1 MRLVREWN
9 LLPFHLLSTLMC
21 SWSQNDSHLL
31 TVITAFSFFSLF
43 VGPLLLVFFCNQEV
57 FFLFLQAEYFPASK
71 LVLTVLYKCILSF
84 ISFPPT
90 LSWGR
95 DLLWQQIWR
104 LQIMP
109 RKAKTTRSSVG
120 LSSSKKVPHAHP
132 LGRVLFGRPPSLIIS
147 LVVVRVGFFFF
158 FFWSLL
164 PIWKN
169 SSIGVLVTC
178 WSLYSWGNS

>member
-9 LLPFHLLSTLMC
+9 VLPFHLLSTLMC
-21 SWSQNDSHLL
+21 SWSQNDSYLL
-31 TVITAFSFFSLF
+31 TVITVLSFSLF
-43 VGPLLLVFFCNQEV
+43 VGPLLLVFFCNQEG
-57 FFLFLQAEYFPASK
+57 FFLFLQAEYFPANK
-71 LVLTVLYKCILSF
+71 LVLTLLYKCILSF

-95 DLLWQQIWR
+95 DLLWQQKWR

-120 LSSSKKVPHAHP
+120 PSSSKKVPHAHP

-147 LVVVRVGFFFF
+147 LVVVRAFFIIIIFS
-158 FFWSLL
+158 SLL

-169 SSIGVLVTC
+169 RSIGILVTC
-178 WSLYSWGNS
+178 WSLYNRRNS

>member
-1 MRLVREWN
+1 MKCPSFSFAKYVNVFLI
-9 LLPFHLLSTLMC
+9 S
-21 SWSQNDSHLL
+21 NDSYLL
-31 TVITAFSFFSLF
+31 TVITVLSFFSLF
-43 VGPLLLVFFCNQEV
+43 VGPLLLVFFCNQEG
-57 FFLFLQAEYFPASK
+57 FFLFLQAEYFPANK
-71 LVLTVLYKCILSF
+71 LVLTLLYKCILSF

-95 DLLWQQIWR
+95 DLLWQQKWR

-120 LSSSKKVPHAHP
+120 PSSSKKVPHAHP

-147 LVVVRVGFFFF
+147 LVVVRAFFFIIIIS
-158 FFWSLL
+158 SLL

-169 SSIGVLVTC
+169 RSIGILVTC
-178 WSLYSWGNS
+178 WSLYNRRNS

>member
-90 LSWGR
+90 QSWGR

-158 FFWSLL
+158 FFLVFTAYLEEQQHWCSGDLL
-164 PIWKN
+164 IVIQLRK
-169 SSIGVLVTC
+169 
-178 WSLYSWGNS
+178 